1 MISSVFLENIFTWMR
16 INLILAVIPLVL
28 SFFIFRSSLWEKHS
42 GTNALSVFFRTIHIF
57 IILIFFV
64 FLPNAPYTMT
74 DLIHLVRQIKDYKY
88 FDLTDS
94 QILYGLIPQYL
105 IFVFLGMSCYTI
117 AFRRFLVF
125 MHTINVKKA
134 IILSLK
140 FVVPIFMSLG
150 VFLGRMHRY
159 NSWDILLHIPSMMR
173 IFLSEIG
180 KSDFYFYIIY
190 FYFSIIILYEYLSIF
205 YRTLLPILFQINKS
219 KQPGE

>member
-1 MISSVFLENIFTWMR
+1 
-16 INLILAVIPLVL
+16 
-28 SFFIFRSSLWEKHS
+28 
-42 GTNALSVFFRTIHIF
+42 
-57 IILIFFV
+57 
-64 FLPNAPYTMT
+64 
-74 DLIHLVRQIKDYKY
+74 
-88 FDLTDS
+88 
-94 QILYGLIPQYL
+94 
-105 IFVFLGMSCYTI
+105 
-117 AFRRFLVF
+117 

-190 FYFSIIILYEYLSIF
+190 FYFSIVILYEYLSIF